1 MASKDQLRQR
11 LAAADID
18 RMALTER
25 VIDLGS
31 QTVAN
36 MLKPKGPR
44 LSIQLDAADMQ
55 AKIDAQL
62 AATLCGGL
70 RPAADPV
77 VDSATLLTE
86 AYRLAA
92 CAVPTIQPTPLG
104 DIEAEWRSLI
114 GMFDSHNAPFS
125 DGLKFGFRVSQRHDL
140 VLPVDMTIN
149 IANTAT

>member
-1 MASKDQLRQR
+1 MSYRDPLEF
-11 LAAADID
+11 D
-18 RMALTER
+18 LTLSAHAH
-25 VIDLGS
+25 DLGC

-36 MLKPKGPR
+36 MIKPKGPR

-62 AATLCGGL
+62 AANLCGGL

-77 VDSATLLTE
+77 VDAATLLTE

-92 CAVPTIQPTPLG
+92 CSAPTSRTMPS
-104 DIEAEWRSLI
+104 DEVVDEWRDLI
-114 GMFDSHNAPFS
+114 GRFDGHNTPFS
-125 DGLKFGFRVSQRHDL
+125 DGIKFGFRVSQRHDL

-149 IANTAT
+149 TVIP